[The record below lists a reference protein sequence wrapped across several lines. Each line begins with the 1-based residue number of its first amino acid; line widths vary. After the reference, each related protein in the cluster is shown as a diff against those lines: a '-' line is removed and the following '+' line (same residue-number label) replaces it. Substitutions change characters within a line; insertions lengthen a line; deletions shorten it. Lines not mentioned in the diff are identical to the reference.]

1 MILEKQWR
9 NKMENLVVIKP
20 WMEELRN
27 ELNEAL
33 QEFIGKPMSLS
44 QRELMYLTITNIL
57 DKYIYEGYIDSNF
70 NVWKYL
76 DFSKAME
83 KYEK

>member
-1 MILEKQWR
+1 
-9 NKMENLVVIKP
+9 MENLVVIKP
-20 WMEELRN
+20 WIEELRI

-44 QRELMYLTITNIL
+44 QRELMNLTIRNIL

-76 DFSKAME
+76 DFNYKNISE
-83 KYEK
+83 

>member
-1 MILEKQWR
+1 
-9 NKMENLVVIKP
+9 MENLVVIKP
-20 WMEELRN
+20 WIEELRI

-44 QRELMYLTITNIL
+44 QRELMILTIRNIL
-57 DKYIYEGYIDSNF
+57 DKYIYEGYIDNNF

-76 DFSKAME
+76 DFNYKNISE
-83 KYEK
+83 

>member
-1 MILEKQWR
+1 
-9 NKMENLVVIKP
+9 MENLVVIKP
-20 WMEELRN
+20 WLEELRI

-44 QRELMYLTITNIL
+44 QRELMCLKIRNIL
-57 DKYIYEGYIDSNF
+57 DKYLYEGYIDSNF

-76 DFSKAME
+76 DFNYKTISE
-83 KYEK
+83 WQQRN

>member
-1 MILEKQWR
+1 
-9 NKMENLVVIKP
+9 MENLVVIKP
-20 WMEELRN
+20 WLEEIRI

-33 QEFIGKPMSLS
+33 QEFVGKTMSLS
-44 QRELMYLTITNIL
+44 QREVMCLTIRNIL

-76 DFSKAME
+76 DFNYKTISE
-83 KYEK
+83 WQQRN

>member
-44 QRELMYLTITNIL
+44 QRELMRLTIRNIL

>member
-1 MILEKQWR
+1 
-9 NKMENLVVIKP
+9 MENLVVIKP
-20 WMEELRN
+20 WLVELRT

-44 QRELMYLTITNIL
+44 QRELMCLTIRNIL
-57 DKYIYEGYIDSNF
+57 DKYQYKGYIDSNF

-76 DFSKAME
+76 DFNYKTISE
-83 KYEK
+83 

>member
-1 MILEKQWR
+1 
-9 NKMENLVVIKP
+9 MENLVVIKP
-20 WMEELRN
+20 WIEELRI

-44 QRELMYLTITNIL
+44 QRELMTLTIRNIL
-57 DKYIYEGYIDSNF
+57 DKYIYEGYIDNNF

-76 DFSKAME
+76 DFNYKNISE
-83 KYEK
+83 